1 MTAGGSSR
9 GDRERLL
16 EAGAASQGAEHPL
29 SHGRAADIGSA
40 DEEDADGHGLTAYHK
55 AKLWDMHQEFL
66 PPGIVILTGAG
77 ISKESGIDTFRDKDG
92 LWTRVN
98 LEEVAAIEA
107 WHRDKKKVLDFYN
120 DTRRSFRAAHIEPN
134 AAHRALARLERE
146 YQGEVTVVTQNI
158 DPLHEQAG
166 SKNVIH
172 MHGRDGEVRCMNCSK
187 VFESDIDLTPQSVCP
202 KCQAVGELR
211 PHIVWFG
218 EMPLYMDEIYA
229 ALERCGLFLSIG
241 TSGEVYPAAGF
252 VLHVRRKA
260 PRARTVELNLE
271 ATGNQPLFHE
281 HIYGPATQVV
291 PAYVERVLADGWR
304 Q

>member
-1 MTAGGSSR
+1 MG
-9 GDRERLL
+9 
-16 EAGAASQGAEHPL
+16 
-29 SHGRAADIGSA
+29 
-40 DEEDADGHGLTAYHK
+40 
-55 AKLWDMHQEFL
+55 MHQDFL

-77 ISKESGIDTFRDKDG
+77 ISKESGIDTFRDKEG

-98 LEEVAAIEA
+98 LEEVATIEA

-120 DTRRSFRAAHIEPN
+120 DTRRAFRAAHVAPN
-134 AAHRALARLERE
+134 AAHRALARLERDYE
-146 YQGEVTVVTQNI
+146 GEVTVVTQNI
-158 DPLHEQAG
+158 DPLHEMAG
-166 SKNVIH
+166 SRKVIH

-187 VFESDIDLTPQSVCP
+187 VFESDIDLTPASVCP
-202 KCQAVGELR
+202 NCQAVGELR
-211 PHIVWFG
+211 PNIVWFG
-218 EMPLYMDEIYA
+218 EMPQHMDEIYA

-252 VLHVRRKA
+252 VLHVRRRA
-260 PRARTVELNLE
+260 PRARTVELNIE

-291 PAYVERVLADGWR
+291 PRYVERVLANGWR

>member
-1 MTAGGSSR
+1 
-9 GDRERLL
+9 
-16 EAGAASQGAEHPL
+16 
-29 SHGRAADIGSA
+29 
-40 DEEDADGHGLTAYHK
+40 
-55 AKLWDMHQEFL
+55 MHQEFL

-92 LWTRVN
+92 LWTRVD
-98 LEEVAAIEA
+98 LEEVATLEA
-107 WHRDKKKVLDFYN
+107 WSRDKKKVLDFYN
-120 DTRRSFRAAHIEPN
+120 DTRRSFRAAHVAPN

-158 DPLHEQAG
+158 DPLHELAG
-166 SKNVIH
+166 SRNVIH
-172 MHGRDGEVRCMNCSK
+172 MHGRDGEIRCMNCSA
-187 VFESDIDLTPQSVCP
+187 VFESDVDLTPQSVCP
-202 KCQAVGELR
+202 NCETVGELR
-211 PHIVWFG
+211 PNIVWFG
-218 EMPLYMDEIYA
+218 EMPMHMDEIYA

-252 VLHVRRKA
+252 VLHVRRRA

-291 PAYVERVLADGWR
+291 PAYVERVLAEGW
-304 Q
+304 QH